1 MHKNEI
7 FYAHRRLIINS
18 VFEKGGPS
26 VDKEQ
31 IIEDLFRKYNS
42 YIYHF
47 LVYYTQSTDVED
59 LVQECFLKALK
70 GIQQFEGKADPKT
83 WLVSIARRIAIDH
96 HRRKQ
101 KQPHLPDNI
110 LQLIPS
116 NQLHLEEYVI
126 RKEEI
131 QQIYKA
137 INEMNKKDRE
147 VLILRGIMDL
157 SVSETA
163 EVLGWTKH
171 KVNLT
176 LHRAL
181 KKLQLQSKEWKEERD
196 YGIQ

>member
-1 MHKNEI
+1 M
-7 FYAHRRLIINS
+7 
-18 VFEKGGPS
+18 
-26 VDKEQ
+26 DKEH

-47 LVYYTQSTDVED
+47 LVYYTQSMDVED

-70 GIQQFEGKADPKT
+70 GIHQFEGKADPKT
-83 WLVSIARRIAIDH
+83 WLVSIARHIAIDH

-101 KQPHLPDNI
+101 KLPHVPDNI

-116 NQLHLEEYVI
+116 NQLHLEEYLI

-137 INEMNKKDRE
+137 INEMKRKDRE
-147 VLILRGIMDL
+147 VLILRGIMEL
-157 SVSETA
+157 SVTETA

-196 YGIQ
+196 YGFQ

>member
-1 MHKNEI
+1 M
-7 FYAHRRLIINS
+7 
-18 VFEKGGPS
+18 
-26 VDKEQ
+26 
-31 IIEDLFRKYNS
+31 IEDLFRKYNS

-70 GIQQFEGKADPKT
+70 GIQQFEGKADSKT

-96 HRRKQ
+96 HRKKQ
-101 KQPHLPDNI
+101 KLPQLPDKL
-110 LQLIPS
+110 LQIIPS
-116 NQLHLEEYVI
+116 NQLHLEEYLI

-137 INEMNKKDRE
+137 INEMKKKDRE

-176 LHRAL
+176 FHRAL

-196 YGIQ
+196 YGVQ

>member
-1 MHKNEI
+1 
-7 FYAHRRLIINS
+7 
-18 VFEKGGPS
+18 
-26 VDKEQ
+26 VDKER

-59 LVQECFLKALK
+59 LVQESFLKALK
-70 GIQQFEGKADPKT
+70 GIHQFEGKADPKT
-83 WLVSIARRIAIDH
+83 WLVSIARRVAIDH

-101 KQPHLPDNI
+101 KQPHIPDNI

-116 NQLHLEEYVI
+116 NQLHLEEYLI
-126 RKEEI
+126 RQEEI
-131 QQIYKA
+131 QLIYKA
-137 INEMNKKDRE
+137 INEMKKKDRD

-163 EVLGWTKH
+163 EVLGWTKN

-181 KKLQLQSKEWKEERD
+181 KKLQLQSKGWEEEQD
-196 YGIQ
+196 YGVQ